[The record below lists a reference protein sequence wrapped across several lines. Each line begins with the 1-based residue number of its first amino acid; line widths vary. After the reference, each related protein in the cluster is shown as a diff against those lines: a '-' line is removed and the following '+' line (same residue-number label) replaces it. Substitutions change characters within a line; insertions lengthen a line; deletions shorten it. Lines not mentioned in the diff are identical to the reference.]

1 MDVLQEVTMRAPEAL
16 RDAVLTTFDKP
27 QPDWVYMTQAMVL
40 FAEGIRVSSRDMAQR
55 WGVSKSKAAILM
67 QEARTAGCAWG
78 VLEPTVMPA
87 DEA

>member
-1 MDVLQEVTMRAPEAL
+1 MRAPEAL

-40 FAEGIRVSSRDMAQR
+40 FAEGIRVSSREMAHR
-55 WGVSKSKAAILM
+55 WGVSKSKAATLM

-78 VLEPTVMPA
+78 VLEPAATPA
-87 DEA
+87 EEG